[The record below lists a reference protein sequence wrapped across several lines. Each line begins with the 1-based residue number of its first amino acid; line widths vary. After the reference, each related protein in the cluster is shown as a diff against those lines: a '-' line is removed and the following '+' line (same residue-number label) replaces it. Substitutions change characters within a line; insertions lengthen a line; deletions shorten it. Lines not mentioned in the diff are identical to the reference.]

1 MIGLIALSSIVFN
14 GPVTVI
20 SIGLAISIL
29 WWLRADMKRQREWRD
44 AKEQKIARLER
55 KIAQKKA
62 KASETNRPEGE

>member
-20 SIGLAISIL
+20 S
-29 WWLRADMKRQREWRD
+29 ADMKRQREWRD